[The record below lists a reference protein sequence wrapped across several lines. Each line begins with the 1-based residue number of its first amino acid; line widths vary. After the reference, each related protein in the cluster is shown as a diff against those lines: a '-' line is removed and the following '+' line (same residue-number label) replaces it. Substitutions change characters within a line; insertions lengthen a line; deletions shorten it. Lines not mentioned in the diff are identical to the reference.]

1 MPRLNNAQELFRRLD
16 SLQVFRQAGS
26 TQTTLAAAY
35 TASQATLN
43 LTSSTGFTAND
54 AVIVAGSDGA
64 ELLAITAVTPTSAVP
79 LLQPAVLAN
88 PSGSLV
94 YRATGVS
101 LGELEE
107 GGIRLGGQAPL
118 VPINS
123 ALKGAPIA
131 YFYGYGDF
139 SASFG
144 LLGFNVLNLQTMF
157 GITESEVGSGVSA
170 TPWAGAFKG
179 SNIGTQGIQVVR
191 ATGVRQ
197 DGQTVVVDFCDAKI
211 EPQGEIALVR
221 NAATPLPCNLRFTTM
236 VVRHWA

>member
-26 TQTTLAAAY
+26 TQTTLGAAY
-35 TASQATLN
+35 TAGATALN
-43 LTSSTGFTAND
+43 VASMTGFTAND

-64 ELLAITAVTPTSAVP
+64 EVLAVTAVTPTSAVP

-88 PSGSLV
+88 PSGSLL
-94 YRATGVS
+94 YRATAVN

-107 GGIRLGGQAPL
+107 SSIRMSGQAPL

-123 ALKGAPIA
+123 ALKGFPIA

-144 LLGFNVLNLQTMF
+144 LLGFNILNLQTIF
-157 GITESEVGSGVSA
+157 GITESEIGTGASA
-170 TPWAGAFKG
+170 TPWAGALKG
-179 SNIGTQGIQVVR
+179 GNVGTQGIQCLR

-197 DGQTVVVDFCDAKI
+197 DGSTVVVDFGDAKI
-211 EPQGEIALVR
+211 EPQGEISLAR
-221 NAATPLPCNLRFTTM
+221 NAATPLPCTLRCTTI
-236 VVRHWA
+236 VVRHWL